1 MNFINKKN
9 ISFDNL
15 KNFKK
20 RTLLINKLDK
30 PSIIPNINKKTQ
42 YLFQEPENYLKLPYE
57 TNFHFVVGK
66 KPKGPRFNSDNT
78 VIPYSVVGNF
88 VKKDLRTFNRKKSII
103 PNTISSRPLRKS
115 IRLSKVKFNHMINET
130 TPGEEKK
137 KKRTNIISVTHTDV
151 FDIFNKYKKRINKNK
166 SEDVLKNNR
175 KLYKDMPK
183 TMYQYINDP
192 LTHQERALKSIEKY
206 NNIVKKI
213 EKNISKSVKNKNK
226 KNLDNTYNSSKLIKN
241 SSTEYRMKIEKIN
254 SYEKKKISHLTLNN
268 HVQNWEMSLRRPE
281 NFIGERREYLNVR
294 TDNNPFWTILKE
306 INPLENEKIINP
318 HINKKK
324 KEIEKNNLTS
334 NNKMNNLSVKG
345 KKLIDIEE
353 KMVNQ
358 IKGNIKMINLK
369 YDRESIKDLV
379 FKINYSIN
387 KHSFS
392 KK

>member
-1 MNFINKKN
+1 MNFINNKK
-9 ISFDNL
+9 ISFDHL

-20 RTLLINKLDK
+20 RTLLINKLEK
-30 PSIIPNINKKTQ
+30 PSIIPNINEKTE

-88 VKKDLRTFNRKKSII
+88 VKKDLRSFNKKKSII
-103 PNTISSRPLRKS
+103 QNTMSSRPLRKS
-115 IRLSKVKFNHMINET
+115 MRLSKVKFNPMINET

-151 FDIFNKYKKRINKNK
+151 FDIFNKHKKRINKNK
-166 SEDVLKNNR
+166 SEDLFKNNR

-192 LTHQERALKSIEKY
+192 LTQQEKALKSIEKY

-213 EKNISKSVKNKNK
+213 ENNISKSVKNKNK

-281 NFIGERREYLNVR
+281 NFIGERREYLNIR
-294 TDNNPFWTILKE
+294 TDKNPFWIILKE

-318 HINKKK
+318 HINKKR
-324 KEIEKNNLTS
+324 KEIDKSHFTP
-334 NNKMNNLSVKG
+334 NNKMNNLSIKG

-358 IKGNIKMINLK
+358 IKGNIKMMNLK